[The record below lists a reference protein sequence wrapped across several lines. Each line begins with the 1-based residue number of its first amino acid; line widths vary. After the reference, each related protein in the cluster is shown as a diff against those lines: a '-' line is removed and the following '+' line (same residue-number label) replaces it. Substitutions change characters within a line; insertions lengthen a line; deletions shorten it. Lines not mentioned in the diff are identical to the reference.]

1 MDSLEKRIIRLEA
14 IEAIKQLKS
23 HYALCADAKYTE
35 DHQRKPQEEI
45 DKIAWDQV
53 SGFTEDA
60 FWDNGLFGAFDG
72 KTAIWEFLRATPWKF
87 SVHMY
92 MNPLITIEDGKAK
105 GSWVIWEVATLAE
118 SNQAVFL
125 SATLEDD
132 YVCVDGTWYTKAV
145 RMTNRFMTP
154 FQEPW
159 TLRQNQPYSP

>member
-1 MDSLEKRIIRLEA
+1 MVSLEDRITKLEA
-14 IEAIKQLKS
+14 IEEIKQLKS

-60 FWDNGLFGAFDG
+60 VWDNGLFGFFEG
-72 KTAIWEFLRATPWKF
+72 KQAIWDFLRATPWKF

-92 MNPLITIEDGKAK
+92 MNPLITVKNETAK
-105 GSWVIWEVATLAE
+105 GSWVIWEVATLSE
-118 SNQAVFL
+118 SNQAVLL
-125 SATLEDD
+125 SATLDDD
-132 YVCVDGTWYTKAV
+132 YVCLEGSWYTKAV

-154 FQEPW
+154 FEEPW
-159 TLRQNQPYSP
+159 TIRQNQPNKH

>member
-1 MDSLEKRIIRLEA
+1 
-14 IEAIKQLKS
+14 
-23 HYALCADAKYTE
+23 
-35 DHQRKPQEEI
+35 
-45 DKIAWDQV
+45 
-53 SGFTEDA
+53 
-60 FWDNGLFGAFDG
+60 
-72 KTAIWEFLRATPWKF
+72 
-87 SVHMY
+87 MY

-159 TLRQNQPYSP
+159 TIRQNQPYTP